1 MSSRNEGVR
10 GTARNG
16 IAMLHMLSSVDYYNN
31 PSISTVSHKLLLETY
46 TTDGPQLD
54 STYYM

>member
-1 MSSRNEGVR
+1 
-10 GTARNG
+10 
-16 IAMLHMLSSVDYYNN
+16 MLHMLSSVDYYNN